1 MNTILN
7 KLFLLIVGMVVMHS
21 CSLYSFSGADTAGA
35 KTFSVDF
42 FRSQTP
48 LAGPGFSQQFT
59 ESLKDLLQSQSN
71 LKLVSGKGDLH
82 FEGAISDYRIAPVG
96 VQSTET
102 AAQNRLTTTVR
113 VKYTN
118 EKEPAKSFERTF
130 SKFTDY
136 DSSFDLL
143 NLEAQLNR
151 DLIEQLTQE
160 IFNASLGNW

>member
-1 MNTILN
+1 MNTISSKIL
-7 KLFLLIVGMVVMHS
+7 LLIFGIAMMQS
-21 CSLYSFSGADTAGA
+21 CSLYSFSGADTSGA
-35 KTFSVDF
+35 KTYSVDF

-71 LKLVSGKGDLH
+71 LKLVRGKGELH

-102 AAQNRLTTTVR
+102 AAQNRLTITVR

-118 EKEPAKSFERTF
+118 EKEPVKSFERTF

-136 DSSFDLL
+136 DSAFDLL

-151 DLIEQLTQE
+151 ELIEQLTQE